1 MVYLNVFVPENL
13 SKWFK
18 YIKTFNQDNVL
29 KGKNPFLRDELKG
42 TYTLTKSLQENT
54 KWVSKQKQIL
64 VAYKTMFL

>member
-29 KGKNPFLRDELKG
+29 KGK
-42 TYTLTKSLQENT
+42 TL
-54 KWVSKQKQIL
+54 
-64 VAYKTMFL
+64 F